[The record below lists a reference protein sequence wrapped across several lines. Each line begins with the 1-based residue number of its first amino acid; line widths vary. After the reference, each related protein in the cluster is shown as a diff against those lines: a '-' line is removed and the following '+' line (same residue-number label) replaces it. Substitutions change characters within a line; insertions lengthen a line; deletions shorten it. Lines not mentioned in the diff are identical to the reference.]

1 MSKAMLK
8 QVIEIY
14 ELLDSAKVTGGDVE
28 ALLRKRGLEDISV
41 KTIKGDRGQTDFIK
55 IRIPGTEGRLSDGE
69 SPTIGVIG
77 SLGGIGARPEMVGIV
92 SDADGAVTAL
102 SVALKLADMRVNGDL
117 LKGDV
122 VVGTHVCPNAPV
134 TPHEPVPFMGSPVG
148 SGVMNREEVDGNMDA
163 VLSIDTTKGNR
174 IVKWRGFA
182 VTPTVKE
189 GWVLKVSDDLLDI
202 MEITTGRVPRVC
214 PITTQDITPY
224 GTGIDHINSIMQPA
238 TATDAPVVGVAIT
251 AEVPVPGCATGASHV
266 TDIEEAA
273 RFVLEVAKAYG
284 KGLCSFYDESQWKNI
299 VERYGPL
306 KILQTKGRDVPSS
319 EQ

>member
-1 MSKAMLK
+1 MFK

-28 ALLRKRGLEDISV
+28 ALLRRRGLEDISV

-55 IRIPGTEGRLSDGE
+55 IRIPGTEGRMSGGG

-77 SLGGIGARPEMVGIV
+77 RLGGIGARPEMVGIV

-102 SVALKLADMRVNGDL
+102 SVALKLADMRVNGDR

-122 VVGTHVCPNAPV
+122 VVGTHICPNAPV
-134 TPHEPVPFMGSPVG
+134 VPHKPVPFMGSPVG
-148 SGVMNREEVDGNMDA
+148 SEVMNREEVDGSMDA

-284 KGLCSFYDESQWKNI
+284 RELCRFYDESQWKII
-299 VERYGPL
+299 VDRYGPL
-306 KILQTKGRDVPSS
+306 KMLQSKGREGNSG
-319 EQ
+319 E

>member
-1 MSKAMLK
+1 MFK
-8 QVIEIY
+8 QVLEVY

-28 ALLRKRGLEDISV
+28 ALLRGRGLQDISV

-55 IRIPGTEGRLSDGE
+55 IRIPGTEGSLSGGE

-77 SLGGIGARPEMVGIV
+77 RLGGIGARPEMVGIV
-92 SDADGAVTAL
+92 SDADGAITAL
-102 SVALKLADMRVNGDL
+102 SVALKLADMRVNGDR

-122 VVGTHVCPNAPV
+122 VVGTHICPTAPV
-134 TPHEPVPFMGSPVG
+134 VPHEPVPFMGSPVG
-148 SGVMNREEVDGNMDA
+148 SGIMNREEVDGSMDA
-163 VLSIDTTKGNR
+163 ILSIDTTKGNR

-284 KGLCSFYDESQWKNI
+284 KGLCSFYDESQWKI
-299 VERYGPL
+299 ILDRYGPL
-306 KILQTKGRDVPSS
+306 KILQSKGREKNSP
-319 EQ
+319 

>member
-1 MSKAMLK
+1 MLK

-77 SLGGIGARPEMVGIV
+77 RLGGIGARPEMVGIV

-148 SGVMNREEVDGNMDA
+148 SGVMNREEVDGSMDA
-163 VLSIDTTKGNR
+163 VISIDTTKGNR

-238 TATDAPVVGVAIT
+238 TATDAPVIGVAIT